1 MTNKNIK
8 NIKEISKLFPFLYAS
23 IVSDNEDL
31 IDDENISEIKA
42 MADRI
47 LRSLEFDKQ
56 LEEEYRMDLIQVI
69 AELSSSNLI
78 LFDDPNYEWSEHFIT
93 EFFSGNIYEI
103 SKTNDDLKILVI
115 NSLSLAIKEYLN
127 FHSSLFFNDQ
137 ISLATMKQL
146 NKNTLN
152 RSTIILIETLHYI
165 NKNLG
170 SDFLKEHVKMSGRVY
185 AYALSGLFNALTN
198 NPTRVVDYIKKQDK
212 FLKNVEEMF
221 LDNYSSLV
229 VKGDLIINKIEN

>member
-31 IDDENISEIKA
+31 IDDENISEIKT

-93 EFFSGNIYEI
+93 EFFSGNIYDI

-198 NPTRVVDYIKKQDK
+198 NPTRVIDYIKKQDK